1 MATELL
7 LDRHLFVLE
16 PELLIWAKISKKT
29 FPDLQQLLCNDR
41 KHLDSDTVELIKTSP
56 ATYLGKTRKQSL
68 HNDVVDLI
76 GTVENDTESRYGF
89 RKILSRFRLSST
101 GGACRVCTEFD
112 VKGTSDSN
120 PAPVG
125 QRCNDKS

>member
-56 ATYLGKTRKQSL
+56 ATYLGKTRK
-68 HNDVVDLI
+68 
-76 GTVENDTESRYGF
+76 
-89 RKILSRFRLSST
+89 
-101 GGACRVCTEFD
+101 
-112 VKGTSDSN
+112 
-120 PAPVG
+120 
-125 QRCNDKS
+125 